1 MIGSSK
7 LLPSPATA
15 EHTLQGIP
23 THATVAST
31 NFDNKSLFFAF
42 VVVSFRDFLLL
53 EGYLDIIFHTT
64 FPIKPDNHIELAS
77 SSASSPRDNIG

>member
-1 MIGSSK
+1 LGVQNYCKVQLLQNTLSK
-7 LLPSPATA
+7 AF
-15 EHTLQGIP
+15 P

-31 NFDNKSLFFAF
+31 IFDDKSLFFAF

-53 EGYLDIIFHTT
+53 EGYLDIIFRTT

>member
-1 MIGSSK
+1 LGVQNYCQVQLLQNTLSK
-7 LLPSPATA
+7 AF
-15 EHTLQGIP
+15 P
-23 THATVAST
+23 TDAAAST
-31 NFDNKSLFFAF
+31 IFDDKSLFFAF

-77 SSASSPRDNIG
+77 SSASSPCDNIG